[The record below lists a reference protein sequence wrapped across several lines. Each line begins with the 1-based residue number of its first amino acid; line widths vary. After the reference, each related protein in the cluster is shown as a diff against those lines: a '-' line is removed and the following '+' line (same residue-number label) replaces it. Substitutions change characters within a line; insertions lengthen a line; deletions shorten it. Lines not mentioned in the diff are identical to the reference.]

1 MKILTCEQTRALERN
16 QIERGSTYFQLMN
29 NAGVQVGKTLISQ
42 MKANSRSTVAVLCG
56 KGNNGGDG
64 FIAAQYLC
72 SQGIRAYALLV
83 DGEPRTEDSMQAME
97 QAESGG
103 VEIVRIWEYSQR
115 VKDIISTADYVI
127 DAIYGIGFKGGLS
140 DNIRIIADLVNST
153 HSRVLSVD
161 IPSGVNGDTGTVGNT
176 AFRAE
181 LTLSFSTL
189 KPCHVLYPAMDYCG
203 KTVVAQVGI
212 NKGVIYDSPY
222 LTETIDGSRLRSF
235 LPKKEVSANKGT
247 TGTLTV
253 ACGSYGMMGAAQMC
267 IQAAL
272 RSGTGLVKSILPSN
286 LYPILANNIPQAVFF
301 PYTGTDTI
309 DMLKKSMEKTKAVVA
324 GCGLGTTT
332 KSKEIT
338 EYIIHNS
345 TVPVVLDADALNVIS
360 NNIDI
365 LKEAKSQTI
374 ITPHPGEMARL
385 LETNVPMIQN
395 NRLTVATEFAKRYNV
410 IVVLKGAYT
419 VVAHPNGRSVVNP
432 TGNNG
437 MAKAGCGD
445 VLAGIIGSL
454 ISQGVSPFNAAV
466 SGVYCHGYAGDLA
479 REKFGSMGM
488 LSTDIIDM
496 LPKCMQD
503 IYLVD

>member
-42 MKANSRSTVAVLCG
+42 MKANPRSTVAVLCG

-72 SQGIRAYALLV
+72 SRGIRAYALLV
-83 DGEPRTEDSMQAME
+83 DGEPRTEDSMQAMD
-97 QAESGG
+97 QAESSGI
-103 VEIVRIWEYSQR
+103 EIVRIWEYSQK

-140 DNIRIIADLVNST
+140 DNIKIIADLVNST

-161 IPSGVNGDTGTVGNT
+161 IPSGVNGDTGAVGNT

-301 PYTGTDTI
+301 PYTSTDTI
-309 DMLKKSMEKTKAVVA
+309 DMLKK
-324 GCGLGTTT
+324 
-332 KSKEIT
+332 EI
-338 EYIIHNS
+338 S
-345 TVPVVLDADALNVIS
+345 
-360 NNIDI
+360 
-365 LKEAKSQTI
+365 
-374 ITPHPGEMARL
+374 
-385 LETNVPMIQN
+385 
-395 NRLTVATEFAKRYNV
+395 
-410 IVVLKGAYT
+410 
-419 VVAHPNGRSVVNP
+419 
-432 TGNNG
+432 
-437 MAKAGCGD
+437 
-445 VLAGIIGSL
+445 
-454 ISQGVSPFNAAV
+454 
-466 SGVYCHGYAGDLA
+466 
-479 REKFGSMGM
+479 
-488 LSTDIIDM
+488 
-496 LPKCMQD
+496 
-503 IYLVD
+503 